1 MKTFWKPIP
10 DRSVFRKNLCFANT
24 VSKIYERFLYDQINE
39 YFKPLFSKLQ
49 YGFRRGHSVQH
60 CLLALIENSRK
71 VLDKRGFAGL
81 RLNNFPKT
89 FNWFDHDLLTAYLHD
104 YGFNIKSLKPIHSYL
119 HDRINSLF
127 SHSRNKRSGIP

>member
-1 MKTFWKPIP
+1 MLIHNFNSTLLSNEIPKYLLKADMTSAFKKDENFLKTNYRPASISP
-10 DRSVFRKNLCFANT
+10 T
-24 VSKIYERFLYDQINE
+24 VSKIYERCLYDQINE

-81 RLNNFPKT
+81 RLNNFPKA
-89 FNWFDHDLLTAYLHD
+89 FN
-104 YGFNIKSLKPIHSYL
+104 
-119 HDRINSLF
+119 
-127 SHSRNKRSGIP
+127 